1 MWKMDG
7 WVDRRQSAHIYDLYK
22 NDPVTSVSTAPAAL
36 LINAIDDGI
45 QTLASQCNEMNQI
58 MSQARATNV
67 ESEPTLALQ
76 KNMEALRQ
84 KILSL
89 SQDISMIREA
99 HASIAGMQPLAPV
112 GGANDPMAAAM
123 QQQPPMNMPPQQGMP
138 PQGGMGVG
146 M

>member
-7 WVDRRQSAHIYDLYK
+7 WKNPRERAHIYDMFVK
-22 NDPVTSVSTAPAAL
+22 QDPITSVSTAPAAQ
-36 LINAIDDGI
+36 LINAIDEGI
-45 QTLASQCNEMNQI
+45 QTLASQCNEMNQL

-67 ESEPTLALQ
+67 ASEPTIDLQ

-99 HASIAGMQPLAPV
+99 HASIAQMQPLAPV
-112 GGANDPMAAAM
+112 QPNDPMMAS
-123 QQQPPMNMPPQQGMP
+123 QEQQPPMNPMGGGM
-138 PQGGMGVG
+138 GGMGV
-146 M
+146 

>member
-7 WVDRRQSAHIYDLYK
+7 WKNPQQRAHIYDMFVK
-22 NDPVTSVSTAPAAL
+22 QDPITSVSTAPAAQ
-36 LINAIDDGI
+36 LINAIDERI
-45 QTLASQCNEMNQI
+45 QTLASQCNEMNQL

-67 ESEPTLALQ
+67 ASEPTIALQ

-99 HASIAGMQPLAPV
+99 HASIAQMQPLAPV
-112 GGANDPMAAAM
+112 QPNDPMMAASE
-123 QQQPPMNMPPQQGMP
+123 QQPPMNVPNPNMM
-138 PQGGMGVG
+138 GGV
-146 M
+146 

>member
-1 MWKMDG
+1 MWKIDG
-7 WVDRRQSAHIYDLYK
+7 WVDRRQTAHIYDLYK
-22 NDPVTSVSTAPAAL
+22 NSPVTSVSTAPAAL

-45 QTLASQCNEMNQI
+45 QMLASQCNEMNQL

-84 KILSL
+84 KVLSL
-89 SQDISMIREA
+89 SQDISMIRTA
-99 HASIAGMQPLAPV
+99 HDSIANMQPLGPI
-112 GGANDPMAAAM
+112 
-123 QQQPPMNMPPQQGMP
+123 QPGMEGMPQGMPPQGMPPQGMP

>member
-1 MWKMDG
+1 MYKMDG

-22 NDPVTSVSTAPAAL
+22 NAPVTSVSTAPAAQ

-45 QTLASQCNEMNQI
+45 QTLASQCNEMNQL

-67 ESEPTLALQ
+67 ESEATLSLQ

-99 HASIAGMQPLAPV
+99 HASIAQMQPLAPV
-112 GGANDPMAAAM
+112 
-123 QQQPPMNMPPQQGMP
+123 QPGMEGMPPQGGMEGMPPQGMP

>member
-7 WVDRRQSAHIYDLYK
+7 WIGGRPSAHIHDMFAK
-22 NDPVTSVSTAPAAL
+22 NDPITSVSTAPAAQ

-45 QTLASQCNEMNQI
+45 SMLASQCNEMNQI
-58 MSQARATNV
+58 MSQARSTNV
-67 ESEPTLALQ
+67 ASEPTLALQ

-99 HASIAGMQPLAPV
+99 HASIAQMQPLAPV
-112 GGANDPMAAAM
+112 GPNDPMAASM
-123 QQQPPMNMPPQQGMP
+123 QQQPPMNMPPEQEGGGM
-138 PQGGMGVG
+138 GGMGVG

>member
-7 WVDRRQSAHIYDLYK
+7 WKNPRQRAHIYDMFAK
-22 NDPVTSVSTAPAAL
+22 QDPITSVSTAPAAQ
-36 LINAIDDGI
+36 LINAIDEGI
-45 QTLASQCNEMNQI
+45 QTLASQCNEMNQL

-67 ESEPTLALQ
+67 ASEPTIALQ

-99 HASIAGMQPLAPV
+99 HASIAQMQPLAPV
-112 GGANDPMAAAM
+112 QPDPMMASQE
-123 QQQPPMNMPPQQGMP
+123 QQTPMNPMGGGM
-138 PQGGMGVG
+138 GGMGV
-146 M
+146 

>member
-7 WVDRRQSAHIYDLYK
+7 WKAPQQRAHIIDMFAK
-22 NDPVTSVSTAPAAL
+22 QAPITSVSTAPAST
-36 LINAIDDGI
+36 LINEIDEGI
-45 QTLASQCNEMNQI
+45 QMLASQCNEMNQL

-67 ESEPTLALQ
+67 ASEPTIALQ

-99 HASIAGMQPLAPV
+99 HASIAQMQPLAPV
-112 GGANDPMAAAM
+112 QPNDPMLAS
-123 QQQPPMNMPPQQGMP
+123 QEQQPPMNPMGGGM
-138 PQGGMGVG
+138 GGMGV
-146 M
+146 

>member
-7 WVDRRQSAHIYDLYK
+7 WKSPNQRAHVYDMFVK
-22 NDPVTSVSTAPAAL
+22 QAPVTSVSTAPAAQ
-36 LINAIDDGI
+36 LINAIDEGI
-45 QTLASQCNEMNQI
+45 QTLASQCNEMNQL

-67 ESEPTLALQ
+67 ASEPTIALQ

-99 HASIAGMQPLAPV
+99 HASIAQMQPLAPV
-112 GGANDPMAAAM
+112 QPNDPMMAS
-123 QQQPPMNMPPQQGMP
+123 QEQQPPMNPMGGGMP
-138 PQGGMGVG
+138 GVG